1 MLTMIHLEVISLII
15 LILIIIILL
24 SGQSTLIHRV
34 KVNPCE
40 MSV

>member
-15 LILIIIILL
+15 IIIILSLL

>member
-15 LILIIIILL
+15 IIIILSLL

-40 MSV
+40 ISV

>member
-15 LILIIIILL
+15 IIILILSLL